1 MIKSDKKDKYLV
13 LVNKFEDGM
22 DPEDPK
28 TFNLSIKNHLKKFKI
43 EVLTNGY
50 IDPDDLDPINKIW

>member
-1 MIKSDKKDKYLV
+1 LV

-28 TFNLSIKNHLKKFKI
+28 TFNLSANNHLKKFKI

-50 IDPDDLDPINKIW
+50 IDPDELDPLNKIW